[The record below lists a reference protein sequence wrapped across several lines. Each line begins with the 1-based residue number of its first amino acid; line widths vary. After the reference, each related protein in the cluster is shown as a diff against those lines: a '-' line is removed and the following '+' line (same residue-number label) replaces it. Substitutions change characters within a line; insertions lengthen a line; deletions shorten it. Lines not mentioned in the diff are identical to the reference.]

1 MAHGIQGLEGPC
13 GVRSHSSPW
22 VLRTPLG
29 LQAGLGQADAMTLSP
44 RHFGSHNLGRRD
56 LFITTGEIMGLVL
69 LPRHLRDE
77 AGGRGTNSPPPYNSS
92 SKGTL
97 LSRKLRTTHSQEGA
111 STEWGS
117 PSAHRLLVSLSL
129 PTAWADLRVSRNVPA
144 SPTLTGP
151 RISQHTLPKDSYPTQ
166 LNYQKLG
173 VGAHS
178 F

>member
-77 AGGRGTNSPPPYNSS
+77 AGGRGTNSPPPLLQQQL
-92 SKGTL
+92 KG
-97 LSRKLRTTHSQEGA
+97 
-111 STEWGS
+111 
-117 PSAHRLLVSLSL
+117 
-129 PTAWADLRVSRNVPA
+129 NVTFPEA
-144 SPTLTGP
+144 
-151 RISQHTLPKDSYPTQ
+151 
-166 LNYQKLG
+166 
-173 VGAHS
+173 
-178 F
+178 